1 MRVDLVQVVWPF
13 VNDNINSSDWHFK
26 EAAIMVFGCLLQ
38 GPDPY
43 FMADIVKSGT
53 SILLGMV
60 LSDPSIAVR
69 DSAAWVLS
77 QICARFL
84 QVIPSELTHPLL
96 DCLVAALDMQPR
108 VAQHAATALSAV
120 CDGVA
125 NSPSSELLQPY
136 LEVLLNKLLDCA
148 QRMGSASNQLR
159 ESAAYALM
167 SLIACAGPGS
177 EELLVGFYQFVLQQ
191 SENVLAGQAPGSD
204 MEQAFLLQRFYCIA
218 LVALLERLKNLMK
231 IEVDRIATLALRVG
245 EKAESEA

>member
-1 MRVDLVQVVWPF
+1 MLGVKRCATNGAHDGLVGNLLF
-13 VNDNINSSDWHFK
+13 VNQSKGI
-26 EAAIMVFGCLLQ
+26 
-38 GPDPY
+38 
-43 FMADIVKSGT
+43 GT
-53 SILLGMV
+53 IFLKHGAHCVYKPLAGHNFAV
-60 LSDPSIAVR
+60 GKKLHDLSA
-69 DSAAWVLS
+69 
-77 QICARFL
+77 
-84 QVIPSELTHPLL
+84 
-96 DCLVAALDMQPR
+96 VAALDMQPR

>member
-1 MRVDLVQVVWPF
+1 MNENV
-13 VNDNINSSDWHFK
+13 NSSDWHYK

-38 GPDPY
+38 GPDPS

-53 SILLGMV
+53 PVLLTMI

-84 QVIPSELTHPLL
+84 QVIPSELTYPLL
-96 DCLVAALDMQPR
+96 DCLVAALDLQPR
-108 VAQHAATALSAV
+108 VAQHAAAALSAV

-125 NSPSSELLQPY
+125 NSPSSELLKPY
-136 LEVLLNKLLDCA
+136 LEVLLNKLLACA
-148 QRMGSASNQLR
+148 QRMDSASNQLR
-159 ESAAYALM
+159 ESAAYALI

-191 SENVLAGQAPGSD
+191 SEAVLAGATPGSD
-204 MEQAFLLQRFYCIA
+204 VEQAFLLQRFYCIA
-218 LVALLERLKNLMK
+218 LVALLERLKNLVK

-245 EKAESEA
+245 ARSGSDADSGEQ